1 VVAPAAVAV
10 GAYRALRIIGMAGR
24 YAIRYGPRILP
35 YASQAVRGFGRG
47 LVPVWGSVTN
57 LQYAARLSPNLAGA
71 RLGGGLVGD
80 AVIGSTTLGYAI
92 KLQRE
97 AKSPLTGMPRSP
109 GIGGRA
115 RRKTRRGRR

>member
-1 VVAPAAVAV
+1 MVAPAAVAV

-24 YAIRYGPRILP
+24 YAIRYGPRVLP

-57 LQYAARLSPNLAGA
+57 LQYAARLSPKLAGA

-80 AVIGSTTLGYAI
+80 AVIGTTSLSYMA
-92 KLQRE
+92 KLQRN
-97 AKSPLTGMPRSP
+97 SRRPLRS
-109 GIGGRA
+109 
-115 RRKTRRGRR
+115 